1 MSDSPTLAPPRPLAI
16 WRMSDLALGLGL
28 AGLGFLVLIGGLLGA
43 SIVTGVA
50 PDEETLA
57 TALIAA
63 VVTVLFE
70 AWLGVT
76 VWLLARR
83 RRLSEDDIG
92 LVQKA
97 SIRWG
102 AYAVAGAYLT
112 LVVYALLLEAIER
125 LTAADLGALKQG
137 NGIPESLGNTPLVMG
152 VLGVGIVVAAPLG
165 EELFFR
171 AFLFRALAGRFGLV
185 AGLLLSG
192 LLFGAFHTNVGVF
205 IPFFA
210 IGVILA
216 WAYHVSGSLWTPI
229 AAHVTI
235 NGISFIATL
244 AGGSS

>member
-1 MSDSPTLAPPRPLAI
+1 MSDSPTLAAPRPPAI

-28 AGLGFLVLIGGLLGA
+28 AGLGFLVLIGALFGA
-43 SIVTGVA
+43 SIVIDVA
-50 PDEETLA
+50 PEDDTQA
-57 TALIAA
+57 AALIAA

-83 RRLSEDDIG
+83 RRLVEGDLG
-92 LVQKA
+92 LAQTGSV
-97 SIRWG
+97 RWA
-102 AYAVAGAYLT
+102 AYAVAAAYLT
-112 LVVYALLLEAIER
+112 LVVYALVVAAIER

-152 VLGVGIVVAAPLG
+152 ILGVGIVVAAPLG

-171 AFLFRALAGRFGLV
+171 AFLFRALSGRFGLV

-205 IPFFA
+205 IPFFC